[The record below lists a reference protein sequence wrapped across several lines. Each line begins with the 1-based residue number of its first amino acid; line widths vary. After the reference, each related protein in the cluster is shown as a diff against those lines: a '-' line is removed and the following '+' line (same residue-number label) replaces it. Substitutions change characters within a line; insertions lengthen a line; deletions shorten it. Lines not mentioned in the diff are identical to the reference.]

1 MLAVL
6 MLFYTMSFVQRI
18 VISMMVDPIK
28 ASLHLSDVQLGLL
41 MGPAFALSYC
51 IFGVLFGWAADR
63 FPRRLVIFGGV
74 TLWSVCAALCGAI
87 ASFPSMLMFRV
98 GVGAGESAL
107 TPAAY
112 SLITDRFHT
121 RRLTVAIAI
130 YQMGAKFGAAAAFT
144 LGSLGIAYATVH
156 AGATLPMLGHLE
168 PWQLALIITAV
179 PGVVLA
185 LLTFTFKEPARTT
198 DSGAKMDAPM
208 PLLPFLRGEW
218 AALSLIAAGFAL
230 SAITLYS
237 LNSWVPAYI
246 GRQFHWAPTRYGPII
261 SLISLFSAGG
271 MIVKGML
278 VDWLYGRGMRDAH
291 IRFFSWMLAA
301 SIPLCATAFFVTNPY
316 IFLVMYGVIDVV
328 ALQFIVFSSATIQL
342 LVPSA
347 LRGRVTGLYLG
358 MFTLLGL
365 GVGPTFTAAL
375 TDYVFHDETKLG
387 WALALSTC
395 ITVPGSFLLLRLAL
409 GPVGRALARASE
421 QRDARASAGV

>member
-6 MLFYTMSFVQRI
+6 MLFYTLSFVQRI
-18 VISMMVDPIK
+18 VISMVVDPIK
-28 ASLHLSDVQLGLL
+28 HSLHLSDIQLGLL

-51 IFGVLFGWAADR
+51 LFGVLFGWAADR
-63 FPRRLVIFGGV
+63 FSRRLVIFGGV
-74 TLWSVCAALCGAI
+74 TLWSACAALCGAI
-87 ASFPSMLMFRV
+87 ASFPLMMLFRV
-98 GVGAGESAL
+98 GVGAGEAAL

-112 SLITDRFHT
+112 SLITDRFHA

-156 AGATLPMLGHLE
+156 AGATVPVFGHLE

-179 PGVVLA
+179 PGMVLA
-185 LLTFTFKEPARTT
+185 LLTFTFGEPARTT
-198 DSGAKMDAPM
+198 DSGKKDIAT
-208 PLLPFLRGEW
+208 PLLPFLRSEW
-218 AALSLIAAGFAL
+218 AALTLIAVGFAC

-261 SLISLFSAGG
+261 SLISLISAGG
-271 MIVKGML
+271 MIVKGMI
-278 VDWLYGRGMRDAH
+278 VDWLYTRGMRDAH
-291 IRFFSWMLAA
+291 IRFFTWMLAA
-301 SIPLCATAFFVTNPY
+301 AIPLCATAFFITNPY
-316 IFLVMYGVIDVV
+316 VFLVMYGIIDVI

-365 GVGPTFTAAL
+365 GVGPTFTASL

-387 WALALSTC
+387 SALALSTC
-395 ITVPGSFLLLRLAL
+395 ITVPLSFIMLRLAL
-409 GPVGRALARASE
+409 RPVGRALARAHD
-421 QRDARASAGV
+421 QREARAAAAS